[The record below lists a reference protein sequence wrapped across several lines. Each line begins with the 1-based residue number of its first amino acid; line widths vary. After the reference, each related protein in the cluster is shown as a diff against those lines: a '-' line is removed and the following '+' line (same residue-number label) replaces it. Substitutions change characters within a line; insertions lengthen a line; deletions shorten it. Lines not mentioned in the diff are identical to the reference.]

1 MRTSSM
7 LITCTLPSA
16 DRRFSLQVNVVSS
29 SILAIL
35 LLPIMLRTSRERHTI
50 PRTVVVA
57 SSVHFWAPPW
67 NNEIFSQPEILKALS
82 DQEEF
87 E

>member
-1 MRTSSM
+1 M
-7 LITCTLPSA
+7 LVIGASLIA
-16 DRRFSLQVNVVSS
+16 DRCLRIQVNVVSS

-67 NNEIFSQPEILKALS
+67 NNEIFNQPGILKALS